1 MCKAVIT
8 ASKSQ
13 DRSPSLLATLTSSL
27 SASFSPSEIVTA
39 GGKQACAEAL
49 QIITALTKSGYIQG
63 SKQTTQSVAEL
74 ISSYTVRSN
83 TFGSSTGVDGI
94 PTEVYPVNEAVSL
107 RGIRDLVPCIC
118 SWYSLITSYYL
129 LPLNAALKICS
140 LLYSLLFIFLMY
152 LHHYHSLRLAA

>member
-1 MCKAVIT
+1 MIRTELCKAVIT
-8 ASKSQ
+8 AAKSQ
-13 DRSPSLLATLTSSL
+13 DKSPSLLATLTSSL

-83 TFGSSTGVDGI
+83 TFGSSTGVDGL
-94 PTEVYPVNEAVSL
+94 PTEVYPVNDAVSL
-107 RGIRDLVPCIC
+107 QGLWNLVPCIC
-118 SWYSLITSYYL
+118 DRS
-129 LPLNAALKICS
+129 
-140 LLYSLLFIFLMY
+140 
-152 LHHYHSLRLAA
+152 

>member
-1 MCKAVIT
+1 MIRTELCKAVIT
-8 ASKSQ
+8 AAKSQ
-13 DRSPSLLATLTSSL
+13 DKSPSLLATLTSSL

-94 PTEVYPVNEAVSL
+94 PTEVYPLNDAVSL
-107 RGIRDLVPCIC
+107 QGLWNVVPCIC
-118 SWYSLITSYYL
+118 DRS
-129 LPLNAALKICS
+129 
-140 LLYSLLFIFLMY
+140 
-152 LHHYHSLRLAA
+152 